1 VAATIWL
8 KHHRSLRLYSHL
20 TGAASVTGAACLAD
34 PWLLVSLEERM
45 LCTLGLVD
53 VAAKLLLQVEQ
64 EISEILDIGH
74 LSCLL

>member
-1 VAATIWL
+1 
-8 KHHRSLRLYSHL
+8 
-20 TGAASVTGAACLAD
+20 VTGAACLAD

-53 VAAKLLLQVEQ
+53 AAAKLLLQVEQ

-74 LSCLL
+74 LSDLL

>member
-1 VAATIWL
+1 
-8 KHHRSLRLYSHL
+8 
-20 TGAASVTGAACLAD
+20 
-34 PWLLVSLEERM
+34 M